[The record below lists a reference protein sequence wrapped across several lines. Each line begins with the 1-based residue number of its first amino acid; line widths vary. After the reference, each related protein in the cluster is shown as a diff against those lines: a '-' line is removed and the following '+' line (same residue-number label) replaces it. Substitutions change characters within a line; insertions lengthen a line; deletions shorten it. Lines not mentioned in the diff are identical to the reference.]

1 LTISDS
7 DRLRMLTPRPGP
19 VRAVLDTDTYN
30 EIDDQ
35 FALVQAFLSP
45 DRIALEAIY
54 AAPFHNKRSSGP
66 GDGMDMSYDEILRL
80 LDRMG
85 RSPAGFVFK
94 GVRDFVGPAKQARKA
109 EAVDDLIARTR
120 ASSPDDPLCVIA
132 IAAIS
137 NVASALLAAP
147 DIADKVIVV
156 WLGGHALE
164 WPDTREFNLRQDV
177 GGAQALLDSGAPLVL
192 IPCMGVTSHLHST
205 VPEIERWVEPHGEIG
220 KFLAQRFKEYSDDH
234 LGWSKEIWDM
244 APVGWLINPDW
255 APTVLAPTPILTD
268 QATWSVDRRRPPMRY
283 ATIVKRDP
291 LLRDFFSK
299 LELFATSRGAA
310 C

>member
-1 LTISDS
+1 
-7 DRLRMLTPRPGP
+7 MLTPRPGR

-35 FALVQAFLSP
+35 FALVQAMLSP

-66 GDGMDMSYDEILRL
+66 GDGMDKSYDEILRL

-94 GVRDFVGPAKQARKA
+94 GVRDFVGPAKKGRKGA
-109 EAVDDLIARTR
+109 AVDHLIGSAR
-120 ASSPDDPLCVIA
+120 ASSPDDPLCIIA

-137 NVASALLAAP
+137 NVASARLAAP

-177 GGAQALLDSGAPLVL
+177 GGAQVVLDSGAPLVL
-192 IPCMGVTSHLHST
+192 IPCMGVTSPCTARSPKSNVASSLMAKSASFSPNASRDT
-205 VPEIERWVEPHGEIG
+205 RTTISAGRRKSGTWRRSAGCSI
-220 KFLAQRFKEYSDDH
+220 RF
-234 LGWSKEIWDM
+234 GC
-244 APVGWLINPDW
+244 
-255 APTVLAPTPILTD
+255 
-268 QATWSVDRRRPPMRY
+268 RR
-283 ATIVKRDP
+283 
-291 LLRDFFSK
+291 LLCRRQF
-299 LELFATSRGAA
+299 
-310 C
+310 